1 MKTTLPSILTTS
13 LALSPTMSEDLTLWI
28 GTGGN
33 GAKGIYRTTLNT
45 ETGKLTEPVVA
56 AEIGN
61 PGFLT
66 LNAEKTRLYSLC
78 NIDGGSVAAFSIGA
92 DKSLTLINTR
102 PIGDGGAAHLS
113 LDKTGKV
120 LFTAQYGAGSVAAFP
135 VSEDGSIGE
144 RTSLIKHSGSG
155 PDKTR
160 QEGPHPHS
168 AFLSPDNRFLLVPD
182 LGTDKIVI
190 YEIDH
195 AGATLKEHSFGTAV
209 PGGGPRHLK
218 FGSDGTKVY
227 VLNEMGM
234 TLSVFDYDAKAGAM
248 TEIQTIETLPKELWE
263 IPNKAAEVRVHPG
276 GKFVYASNRG
286 HDTIAAFSVDEG
298 SGKLTFVER
307 EPIRGAYP
315 RNFNVDPTGQWLI
328 AAGRA
333 SNTLAIFKIDLQ
345 TGGLIFTT
353 DVLNVPSPIC
363 LEF

>member
-1 MKTTLPSILTTS
+1 MKYPV
-13 LALSPTMSEDLTLWI
+13 ALSLCLVLVTPTMSEDLTLWI

-45 ETGKLTEPVVA
+45 DTGKLTEPVVA

-78 NIDGGSVAAFSIGA
+78 NIDGGSVAAFSIGE

-113 LDKTGKV
+113 LDKTGRV

-135 VSEDGSIGE
+135 VAEDGSVAE
-144 RTSLIKHSGSG
+144 RTALIKHSGSG

-168 AFLSPDNRFLLVPD
+168 VFVSPDNRFLLVPD
-182 LGTDKIVI
+182 LGIDRVVV
-190 YEIDH
+190 YEINH
-195 AGATLKEHSFGTAV
+195 ASATLKEHGFGTAV

-218 FGSDGTKVY
+218 FSSDGTKVY

-234 TLSVFDYDAKAGAM
+234 SLTVFDYDAKAGAM
-248 TEIQTIETLPKELWE
+248 TEIQTIDTLPKELWE

-298 SGKLTFVER
+298 SGKLTFIER

-315 RNFNVDPTGQWLI
+315 RNFNVDPTGKWLI

-333 SNTLAIFKIDLQ
+333 SNTLAVFKIDQ
-345 TGGLIFTT
+345 ETGGLIFTT
-353 DVLNVPSPIC
+353 DVMNVPAPIC
-363 LEF
+363 LEY